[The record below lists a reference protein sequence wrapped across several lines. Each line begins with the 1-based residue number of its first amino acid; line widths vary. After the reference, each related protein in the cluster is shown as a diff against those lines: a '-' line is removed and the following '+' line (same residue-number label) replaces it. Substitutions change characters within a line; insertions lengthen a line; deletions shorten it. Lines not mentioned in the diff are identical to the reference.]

1 MIFLDWEAVGN
12 NRLFQGISE
21 VELKRML
28 GCAKFQYK
36 MYHKG
41 DVIFRQDESVENF
54 YVLLKGQVTIAK
66 HLISGKKNILYIV
79 RENQIFGEEQTF
91 QYGAWALSDV
101 ELIEMPKTFFYS
113 FCSNACKHHKQLIQN
128 ILEMLSIKEELAVK
142 KINIVSAVSLKERIS
157 IWILEEA
164 DEYGIVRVE
173 MNREDL
179 ADYLG
184 VARPSLSRTLMQM
197 QGEGMIEVGKK
208 QIRILDVKKI
218 QTLSN

>member
-1 MIFLDWEAVGN
+1 MDWKVVGN

-21 VELKRML
+21 TELKRML
-28 GCAKFQYK
+28 GCAKFNYK
-36 MYHKG
+36 KYHKG

-66 HLISGKKNILYIV
+66 HLISGKNNILYIV

-128 ILEMLSIKEELAVK
+128 ILEMLSMKEWLVVK

-157 IWILEEA
+157 IWMLEEA
-164 DEYGIVRVE
+164 DDQGVVQVE
-173 MNREDL
+173 MNREEL

-197 QGEGMIEVGKK
+197 QSEGTIEVEKK
-208 QIRILDVKKI
+208 QIRILDIKKI
-218 QTLSN
+218 RTLCN

>member
-1 MIFLDWEAVGN
+1 MDWKVVGN

-21 VELKRML
+21 TELKRML
-28 GCAKFQYK
+28 GCAKFNYK
-36 MYHKG
+36 KYHKG

-54 YVLLKGQVTIAK
+54 YVLMKGRVSIAK

-79 RENQIFGEEQTF
+79 GENHIFGEEQSY
-91 QYGAWALSDV
+91 QYGAWAISEV

-113 FCSNACKHHKQLIQN
+113 FCSNACEHHKQLIQN
-128 ILEMLSIKEELAVK
+128 ILEMLSMKEWLAVK

-157 IWILEEA
+157 IWMLEEA
-164 DEYGIVRVE
+164 DDQGVVQVE
-173 MNREDL
+173 MNREEL

-197 QGEGMIEVGKK
+197 QSEGTIEVEKK
-208 QIRILDVKKI
+208 QIRILDIKKI
-218 QTLSN
+218 RTLCN

>member
-1 MIFLDWEAVGN
+1 
-12 NRLFQGISE
+12 
-21 VELKRML
+21 
-28 GCAKFQYK
+28 
-36 MYHKG
+36 
-41 DVIFRQDESVENF
+41 
-54 YVLLKGQVTIAK
+54 
-66 HLISGKKNILYIV
+66 
-79 RENQIFGEEQTF
+79 
-91 QYGAWALSDV
+91 
-101 ELIEMPKTFFYS
+101 
-113 FCSNACKHHKQLIQN
+113 
-128 ILEMLSIKEELAVK
+128 MLSIKEELAVK

>member
-1 MIFLDWEAVGN
+1 MDWKVVGN

-21 VELKRML
+21 TELKRML
-28 GCAKFQYK
+28 GCAKFNYK
-36 MYHKG
+36 KYHKG

-54 YVLLKGQVTIAK
+54 YVLLKGRESIAK

-79 RENQIFGEEQTF
+79 GENHIFGEEQSY
-91 QYGAWALSDV
+91 QYGAWAISEV

-113 FCSNACKHHKQLIQN
+113 FCSNACEHHKQLIQN
-128 ILEMLSIKEELAVK
+128 ILEMLSMKEWLAVK

-157 IWILEEA
+157 IWMLEEA
-164 DEYGIVRVE
+164 DDQGVVQVE
-173 MNREDL
+173 MNREEL

-197 QGEGMIEVGKK
+197 QSEGTIEVEKK
-208 QIRILDVKKI
+208 QIRILDIKKI
-218 QTLSN
+218 RTLCN

>member
-1 MIFLDWEAVGN
+1 MDWKVVGN

-21 VELKRML
+21 TELKRML
-28 GCAKFQYK
+28 GCAKFNYK
-36 MYHKG
+36 KYHKG

-54 YVLLKGQVTIAK
+54 YVLLKGQVTIVK

-128 ILEMLSIKEELAVK
+128 ILEMLSMKEWLVVK

-157 IWILEEA
+157 IWMLEEA
-164 DEYGIVRVE
+164 DDQGVVQVE
-173 MNREDL
+173 MNREEL

-197 QGEGMIEVGKK
+197 QSEGTIEVEKK
-208 QIRILDVKKI
+208 QIRILDIKKI
-218 QTLSN
+218 RTLCN

>member
-1 MIFLDWEAVGN
+1 MDWKVVGN

-21 VELKRML
+21 TELKRML
-28 GCAKFQYK
+28 GCAKFNYK
-36 MYHKG
+36 KYHKG

-128 ILEMLSIKEELAVK
+128 ILEMLSMKEWLVVK

-157 IWILEEA
+157 IWMLEEA
-164 DEYGIVRVE
+164 DDQGVVQVE
-173 MNREDL
+173 MNREEL

-197 QGEGMIEVGKK
+197 QSEGTIEVEKK
-208 QIRILDVKKI
+208 QIRILDIKKI
-218 QTLSN
+218 RTLCN

>member
-1 MIFLDWEAVGN
+1 MDWKVVGN

-21 VELKRML
+21 TELKRML
-28 GCAKFQYK
+28 GCAKFNYK
-36 MYHKG
+36 KYHKG

-113 FCSNACKHHKQLIQN
+113 FCRNACKHHKQLIQN
-128 ILEMLSIKEELAVK
+128 ILEMLSMKEWLAVK

-157 IWILEEA
+157 IWMLEEA
-164 DEYGIVRVE
+164 DDQGVVQVE
-173 MNREDL
+173 MNREEL

-197 QGEGMIEVGKK
+197 QSEGTIEVEKK
-208 QIRILDVKKI
+208 QIRILDIKKI
-218 QTLSN
+218 RTLCN

>member
-1 MIFLDWEAVGN
+1 
-12 NRLFQGISE
+12 
-21 VELKRML
+21 
-28 GCAKFQYK
+28 
-36 MYHKG
+36 
-41 DVIFRQDESVENF
+41 
-54 YVLLKGQVTIAK
+54 
-66 HLISGKKNILYIV
+66 
-79 RENQIFGEEQTF
+79 
-91 QYGAWALSDV
+91 
-101 ELIEMPKTFFYS
+101 
-113 FCSNACKHHKQLIQN
+113 
-128 ILEMLSIKEELAVK
+128 MLSIKEGLAVK

-157 IWILEEA
+157 IWILGEA

>member
-1 MIFLDWEAVGN
+1 MDWKVVGN

-21 VELKRML
+21 TELKRML
-28 GCAKFQYK
+28 GCAKFNYK
-36 MYHKG
+36 KYHKG

-91 QYGAWALSDV
+91 QYGAWSLSDV

-128 ILEMLSIKEELAVK
+128 ILEMLSMKEWLVVK

-157 IWILEEA
+157 IWMLEEA
-164 DEYGIVRVE
+164 DDQGVVQVE
-173 MNREDL
+173 MNREEL

-197 QGEGMIEVGKK
+197 QSEGTIEVEKK
-208 QIRILDVKKI
+208 QIRILDIKKI
-218 QTLSN
+218 RTLCN

>member
-1 MIFLDWEAVGN
+1 MDWKVVGN

-21 VELKRML
+21 TELKRML
-28 GCAKFQYK
+28 GCAKFNYK
-36 MYHKG
+36 KYHKG

-54 YVLLKGQVTIAK
+54 YVLLKGRVSIAK

-79 RENQIFGEEQTF
+79 GENHIFGEEQSY
-91 QYGAWALSDV
+91 QYGAWAISEV

-113 FCSNACKHHKQLIQN
+113 FCSNACEHHKQLIQN
-128 ILEMLSIKEELAVK
+128 ILEMLSMKEWLAVK

-157 IWILEEA
+157 IWMLEEA
-164 DEYGIVRVE
+164 DDQGVVQVE
-173 MNREDL
+173 MNREEL

-197 QGEGMIEVGKK
+197 QSEGTIEVEKK
-208 QIRILDVKKI
+208 QIRILDIKKI
-218 QTLSN
+218 RTLCN

>member
-1 MIFLDWEAVGN
+1 MDWKVVGN

-21 VELKRML
+21 TELKRML
-28 GCAKFQYK
+28 GCAKFNYK
-36 MYHKG
+36 KYHKG

-66 HLISGKKNILYIV
+66 HLISGKKNTLYIV

-128 ILEMLSIKEELAVK
+128 ILEMLSMKEWLVVK

-157 IWILEEA
+157 IWMLEEA
-164 DEYGIVRVE
+164 DDQGVVQVE
-173 MNREDL
+173 MNREEL

-197 QGEGMIEVGKK
+197 QSEGTIEVEKK
-208 QIRILDVKKI
+208 QIRILDIKKI
-218 QTLSN
+218 RTLCN